1 MAVRIKMCFGTPQP
15 RRHNDCHTGHGM
27 TSLGDSCPQ
36 DTEGML
42 GGGTMR
48 GCLSFQG
55 GREVRAISLR
65 FTQGGAVP
73 QRTGEGILVS
83 FLWTREEGP
92 RQSLV

>member
-1 MAVRIKMCFGTPQP
+1 MAVRIQMCFGTPQP

-55 GREVRAISLR
+55 GGKSELFPSGSPRVELFPRGQERGSWCPFSGQEKRAPGR
-65 FTQGGAVP
+65 A
-73 QRTGEGILVS
+73 
-83 FLWTREEGP
+83 
-92 RQSLV
+92 